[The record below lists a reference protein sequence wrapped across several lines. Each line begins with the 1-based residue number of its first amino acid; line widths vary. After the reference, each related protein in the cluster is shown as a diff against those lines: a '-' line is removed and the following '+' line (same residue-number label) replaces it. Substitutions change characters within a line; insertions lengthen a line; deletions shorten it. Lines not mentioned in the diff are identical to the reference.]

1 MYRLSDFKTAIKIY
15 GLITFMVICLLGVG
29 SVGLF
34 SVKILSHELTMMYH
48 DRLVPVQLLGEVRLL
63 SKDSEAK
70 LLEIVLTADVNGQ
83 KAIIDSIQNN
93 TSRINILQEE
103 YKKIDLD
110 TYQKNKLSE
119 LEKELT
125 DYRQARQNI
134 IKLAASGQQAAA
146 FALYTQSMPVFMKA
160 TELRREL
167 IDYNKEWAA
176 ATNRQGLA
184 DADRVTKTIA
194 VVTGCIILLAC
205 TGGWLIVRV
214 IANPL
219 KKLMKTVAAV
229 ADGDLTR
236 QAGLNSRDEI
246 GQLGI
251 AFNSMTASLGR
262 LIGRVIDTTG
272 QVAAASQQLTA
283 SADQSAV
290 AASQV
295 AASIT
300 TVAQASQ
307 AQFVSM
313 KQTLGSVENMAVR
326 IGNMAA
332 NASEVATDTDKAA
345 LAVRG
350 GNQAVETAINQ
361 MGRIEKT
368 VLESAAVFSGLEARS
383 AEIGE
388 IVSVISSIAG
398 QTNLLAL
405 NAAIEAARAGEQGRG
420 FAVVADEVR
429 QLAEQSQSAAKKI
442 AALIGEIHID
452 TNKSVAA
459 IHNGT
464 KEVILGTQ
472 VVHSSGAAFREIAGL
487 IENVSVQVNVISTE
501 IQAVAENS
509 RQIVTAVQSVEETG
523 RAILGQTETVSAA
536 TEEQS
541 AAMEEIAAASQALSR
556 MAEGL
561 STATCRFQV

>member
-1 MYRLSDFKTAIKIY
+1 MYRLSDFKTATKIY

-34 SVKILSHELTMMYH
+34 SVKMLSHELTMMYQ

-194 VVTGCIILLAC
+194 VVTGCMILLAC

-219 KKLMKTVAAV
+219 QQLMKTVAAV

-313 KQTLGSVENMAVR
+313 KQTLGSVENMAAR
-326 IGNMAA
+326 IGNMAV

-368 VLESAAVFSGLEARS
+368 VLESAAVISSLEARS

-452 TNKSVAA
+452 TSKSVAA

-523 RAILGQTETVSAA
+523 KAILGQTETVSAA